1 MRTSVK
7 VISALSVAGL
17 AVVAGSAFTAS
28 NSLPAGG
35 VSGYGESVA
44 SGAEISK
51 IENTALS
58 TDNSKLASVTFTSS
72 TDVTGKTATMT
83 LKLGTAPVGDPY
95 SCILGAFS
103 TTSNSMTI
111 TCATTPTNPAFS
123 TFNTTGLTVL

>member
-28 NSLPAGG
+28 NTLPPGG

-44 SGAEISK
+44 TGATITTISK
-51 IENTALS
+51 ALLS

-83 LKLGTAPVGDPY
+83 LKSGTTPVGSPY
-95 SCILGAFS
+95 SCTLGS
-103 TTSNSMTI
+103 WTTTMTI
-111 TCATTPTNPAFS
+111 TCTTGDNPLIS
-123 TFNTTGLTVL
+123 SFNTTGLTVL